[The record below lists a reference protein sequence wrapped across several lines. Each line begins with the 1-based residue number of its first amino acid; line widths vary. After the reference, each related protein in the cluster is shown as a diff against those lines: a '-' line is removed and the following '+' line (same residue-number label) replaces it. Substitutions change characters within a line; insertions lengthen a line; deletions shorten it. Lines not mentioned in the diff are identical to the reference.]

1 MFLLGFM
8 ASGKTTLAR
17 ELGKRC
23 QRPVVDLDET
33 IEQAA
38 GESVADIIRK
48 RGEAVFREL
57 EYRVL
62 RSCPGDCI
70 IAGGGGSFISDEV
83 RDYLREAGISTV
95 FLDLPWERLKRRAE
109 AQGVDR
115 PLWENEEKARALLE
129 KRRPIY
135 EQADYHLKLSGDEDQ
150 EHIVDLLF
158 DLIPELRCA
167 T

>member
-1 MFLLGFM
+1 MPF
-8 ASGKTTLAR
+8 
-17 ELGKRC
+17 
-23 QRPVVDLDET
+23 VDLDET
-33 IEQAA
+33 IELAA
-38 GESVADIIRK
+38 GESVADIIREQ
-48 RGEAVFREL
+48 GESVFREL

-62 RSCPGDCI
+62 RSCPGGCV
-70 IAGGGGSFISDEV
+70 IAGGGGSFVSDDV
-83 RDYLREAGISTV
+83 RDYLREAGIPTV
-95 FLDLPWERLKRRAE
+95 FLDVPWERLKRRAL

-135 EQADYHLKLSGDEDQ
+135 EQADFHLKLSGNEDP
-150 EHIVDLLF
+150 ENIVDLLF